1 MSEEMNTENEVKP
14 EMSTEE
20 MQAFMAGHPSRQ
32 EVNKYMNNLYM
43 TINGSFGMFQGYTV
57 AAFSMALKD
66 ILAEHSI
73 TIDKDDLIRRFFEAN
88 QALLKEAAEQ
98 LQIANADQAA
108 SPDGQSTESS
118 TDREVDI
125 SVF

>member
-1 MSEEMNTENEVKP
+1 MSEEMNTETGVKP
-14 EMSTEE
+14 QMTEE
-20 MQAFMAGHPSRQ
+20 QMQAFMEGSPSRQ

-57 AAFSMALKD
+57 ASIAMALKD
-66 ILAEHSI
+66 TLAEHSI
-73 TIDKDDLIRRFFEAN
+73 TLDKDDFIKRFFEAN
-88 QALLKEAAEQ
+88 QALLKEASESLNMSDETQAPKPPD
-98 LQIANADQAA
+98 ADA
-108 SPDGQSTESS
+108 S